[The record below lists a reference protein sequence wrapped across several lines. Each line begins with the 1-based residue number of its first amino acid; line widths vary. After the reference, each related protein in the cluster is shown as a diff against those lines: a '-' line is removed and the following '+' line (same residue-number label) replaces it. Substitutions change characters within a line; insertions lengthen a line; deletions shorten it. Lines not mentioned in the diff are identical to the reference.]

1 MSGIQI
7 IGMGH
12 AVPSVCVTNT
22 DLKKVMETSE
32 EWIRTRTGIRERRF
46 CGEGE
51 SLVTLAVR
59 ASEEAIASSGVRKE
73 KICLVITATVTP
85 DYQVPSTSC
94 LVQEK
99 LRLPSGIPA
108 FDINAA
114 CSGFV
119 YGLSLVQALLPE
131 NGFALLIGAEQ
142 LSRMMDFSDR
152 STAVLFG
159 DGAAAAVLQ
168 KKAGVAF
175 YSHLAADGNR
185 NALWAE
191 SAPANRLP
199 AWKNAVPQAEEGE
212 TAGGEPEDTGKYKIH
227 MDGRAVFRFAVRALS
242 EELRE
247 LEKQS
252 GIAAEEIDQIVCHQA
267 NQRILDYVR
276 KERGLPEEKFYR
288 NLDRYGNTSGASI
301 PLALYDLWSAGKMGP
316 GTRIFCIGFGAGLTW
331 AGACLTF

>member
-99 LRLPSGIPA
+99 LGLPSGIPA
-108 FDINAA
+108 FDLNAA

-142 LSRMMDFSDR
+142 LSRMLDFSDR

-168 KKAGVAF
+168 KKAGVVF

-185 NALWAE
+185 NALWAA

-199 AWKNAVPQAEEGE
+199 AWKNAAPQEEEE

-252 GIAAEEIDQIVCHQA
+252 GIPAEEIDQIVCHQA

-301 PLALYDLWSAGKMGP
+301 RWRSM
-316 GTRIFCIGFGAGLTW
+316 IFGAQETW
-331 AGACLTF
+331 NREPGFSVSGSARVLPGPEPV